1 MGPLETTTLFEII
14 VAAEANPHSELWGL
28 RDHMKSLAVGKL
40 GCSGLVHPFPD
51 VLVDTE
57 CHQPRSL
64 VWGDHHVRM
73 GMKHASS
80 SLQETLPP
88 SLISLSWQ
96 SSLGMRHLCVTG
108 PVGTLHSGRSKKAQP
123 NSGYLCIL
131 EVSAL
136 QLFGSPVV
144 VTSLFQ
150 RPTYF
155 WASQT
160 PLLHCVTLW
169 HPPEPAK
176 LDFQMRTVY
185 FRLATGLHQIFK
197 PCYVLKGCYVGKSRH
212 IRHMGGQAAYNFW
225 PLIKCVGGDQ
235 R

>member
-1 MGPLETTTLFEII
+1 MSPTTQFG
-14 VAAEANPHSELWGL
+14 VRWS
-28 RDHMKSLAVGKL
+28 
-40 GCSGLVHPFPD
+40 
-51 VLVDTE
+51 
-57 CHQPRSL
+57 PR
-64 VWGDHHVRM
+64 RM

-108 PVGTLHSGRSKKAQP
+108 PAGTLHSGRSKKAQP
-123 NSGYLCIL
+123 NSEDI
-131 EVSAL
+131 SASWRL
-136 QLFGSPVV
+136 LPSNSLVAQWWWPLSSKGQLIFEP
-144 VTSLFQ
+144 
-150 RPTYF
+150 
-155 WASQT
+155 QT

-169 HPPEPAK
+169 HPPEPAQ

-197 PCYVLKGCYVGKSRH
+197 PCYVLKGCYIGKSGH

-235 R
+235 RRKPTL